1 MPIGSGSEGLLYLP
15 CEQMTQPE
23 AIAAALVLM
32 QAAQLLP
39 GQTRNVA
46 EPTAGPTAAA
56 VSCMHH
62 MQAGADDVTRLA
74 IDCLAA
80 SAHANRQWQRR
91 ATGSVLVGAMRRA
104 KACCTCRASK

>member
-74 IDCLAA
+74 MQEGAA
-80 SAHANRQWQRR
+80 QEVHGDEVENITYNPGSALWGNQRS
-91 ATGSVLVGAMRRA
+91 AFA
-104 KACCTCRASK
+104 

>member
-1 MPIGSGSEGLLYLP
+1 MTATRAVCWL
-15 CEQMTQPE
+15 EQSKRRSHTD
-23 AIAAALVLM
+23 IAAALVLM

-39 GQTRNVA
+39 GQTRNVP

-74 IDCLAA
+74 ID
-80 SAHANRQWQRR
+80 
-91 ATGSVLVGAMRRA
+91 
-104 KACCTCRASK
+104 

>member
-62 MQAGADDVTRLA
+62 MQAGADDVTRQS

-80 SAHANRQWQRR
+80 LGTCQSA
-91 ATGSVLVGAMRRA
+91 VVA

>member
-46 EPTAGPTAAA
+46 EPTAGPNAATASADTDEDGR
-56 VSCMHH
+56 VCV
-62 MQAGADDVTRLA
+62 AGLGPCALLLKATSEHRPPCVPHGSEEPGADDDVTRLS
-74 IDCLAA
+74 ID
-80 SAHANRQWQRR
+80 
-91 ATGSVLVGAMRRA
+91 
-104 KACCTCRASK
+104 